1 MPAGNSYTANLSEAY
16 QISDGKI
23 PSFHSN
29 FIGRSQDVARVKELL
44 QDDSTHLVTL
54 TGPGGIG
61 KTRLAAKVA
70 TEQFDVFEDGVC
82 WVDLGTLTD
91 PEHVQQKVITALG
104 VTNGGAAQP
113 TEELMDSLR
122 KLQLLLVLDNCD
134 HLLKSSAKLARS
146 LLHANPDLRILATSR
161 ETLNVIGESSWPV
174 SGLTF
179 PDKLSWGVES
189 NFLFEFM
196 GFDAI
201 KLFRDRATSALSVF
215 RLTSTT
221 VTPVI
226 DICQSL
232 EGLPL
237 SIELAAARIRMMGV
251 NKIAEQIDERIEK
264 SNGDSRAETM
274 QHQSLLVVLDWSH
287 ELLTEEEKILL
298 RRLSVFQNAFSLDAA
313 EAVAGDD
320 GATTSKTAGIK
331 REEILESLA
340 SLIDKSFVTVERPRE
355 ERNAYKLPDT
365 VRHYAAEKL
374 ADAGE
379 TEAIGVA
386 YLEYYRELVQMAIA
400 GFSGPQHRRW
410 VWQLESEHGNL
421 RNALDWAFRQAKKDH
436 DNGYKNI
443 LLEMTARLF
452 WFWYAANHVE
462 EGRSW
467 IERAV
472 SLPGGQAKDP
482 IVAQAKWSAGAL
494 AGIMGDLTGARRQF
508 EASFELLAD

>member
-1 MPAGNSYTANLSEAY
+1 MPTGDSYTAILSESY
-16 QISDGKI
+16 PISDGKI
-23 PSFHSN
+23 PSYLSN
-29 FIGRSQDVARVKELL
+29 FIGRSQDVARVQELI
-44 QDDSTHLVTL
+44 QDDSSHLVTL

-70 TEQFDVFEDGVC
+70 TEQFDLFEDGVC
-82 WVDLGTLTD
+82 WVDLGTLSD
-91 PEHVQQKVITALG
+91 PEHVQQKVVAALG
-104 VTNGGAAQP
+104 LTNGGVAQP
-113 TEELMDSLR
+113 TEEIMDSLR
-122 KLQLLLVLDNCD
+122 NLQLLLVLDNCD
-134 HLLKSSAKLARS
+134 HLLKSSAKLAKS

-161 ETLNVIGESSWPV
+161 ENLNVVGESSWPV

-179 PDKLSWGVES
+179 PEKISWGIES

-201 KLFRDRATSALSVF
+201 KLFRDRATYALSVF

-237 SIELAAARIRMMGV
+237 SIELAAARIRIMGV
-251 NKIAEQIDERIEK
+251 NQIAEQIDEQIEK
-264 SNGDSRAETM
+264 SNGHRREEPI
-274 QHQSLLVVLDWSH
+274 QHQSLLAVLDWSH

-320 GATTSKTAGIK
+320 GTATAKTAKIK

-365 VRHYAAEKL
+365 VRYYAAEKL
-374 ADAGE
+374 ADTGE
-379 TEAIGVA
+379 TEVIYDA
-386 YLEYYRELVQMAIA
+386 YLDYYHQLAQMAIT
-400 GFSGPQHRRW
+400 GFSDPEHSQW
-410 VWQLESEHGNL
+410 VWLLESEHGNL
-421 RNALDWAFRQAKKDH
+421 RNALDWALGQAKIDH

-443 LLEMTARLF
+443 LLEMTTRLF

-467 IERAV
+467 IDQAV
-472 SLPGGQAKDP
+472 SLPGGQSKDTP
-482 IVAQAKWSAGAL
+482 VAQAMWSAGAL
-494 AGIMGDLTGARRQF
+494 SWIVGDLTSARRQF
-508 EASFELLAD
+508 EASFDLLAD